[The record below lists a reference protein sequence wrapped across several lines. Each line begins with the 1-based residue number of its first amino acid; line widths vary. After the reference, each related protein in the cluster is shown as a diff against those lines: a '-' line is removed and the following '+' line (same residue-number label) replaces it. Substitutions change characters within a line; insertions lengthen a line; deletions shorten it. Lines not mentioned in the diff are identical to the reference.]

1 MANLS
6 RTQQQSN
13 LLGTL
18 LKSAAGRAKLA
29 ASLGPSL
36 RRRRDY
42 MSIARKALMVET
54 LADGALPIYDKEF
67 DHTGQ
72 SFTLAF
78 VIAEEGLSPASVVK
92 PIRVTVPT
100 FEIAEMPMISISQ
113 IKERRFDVVQRALNL
128 GKAEIGATED
138 GYVFALFDA
147 VAAAAAGASPD
158 DPVLNVDIDVTVAD
172 LSAQALTIEVM
183 ANAFS
188 QIERTDLS
196 VAYVFCNPRDYKDFR
211 LWDQQN
217 IDRETERKLLK
228 TGVMGFLWGATIL
241 QSRKVNLGF
250 VYVLAENEFLG
261 VLPERVPLTVMSADQ
276 PALRQIG
283 FSIFEI
289 IGVSI
294 FNPSG
299 VQRIQI
305 NRGGTTLNQNVT
317 VSQLTGTVAGAGPTG
332 GFQGAN

>member
-67 DHTGQ
+67 DASGQ

-100 FEIAEMPMISISQ
+100 FEIAEMPMIPITQ

-147 VAAAAAGASPD
+147 VAAAAAGASATD
-158 DPVLNVDIDVTVAD
+158 YVLNPDIPVSTID
-172 LSAQALTIEVM
+172 SATQALTIDVM
-183 ANAFS
+183 AEAFA
-188 QIERTDLS
+188 QVERHDLS
-196 VAYVFCNPRDYKDFR
+196 VAYVFTNPRDYKDFR
-211 LWDQQN
+211 LWDQNN

-241 QSRKVNLGF
+241 QSRKVTYGN

-283 FSIFEI
+283 FSIFEV
-289 IGVSI
+289 IGVSV

-299 VQRIQI
+299 VQRVVVT
-305 NRGGTTLNQNVT
+305 RGTTSLN
-317 VSQLTGTVAGAGPTG
+317 LG
-332 GFQGAN
+332 GDGISST

>member
-67 DHTGQ
+67 DASGQ

-78 VIAEEGLSPASVVK
+78 VIAEEGLAPASVVK

-100 FEIAEMPMISISQ
+100 FEIAEMPMIPITQ

-147 VAAAAAGASPD
+147 VAAAAAGADST
-158 DPVLNVDIDVTVAD
+158 DPVLNVDITSTVTGA
-172 LSAQALTIEVM
+172 AQALTIDVM
-183 ANAFS
+183 AEAFA
-188 QIERTDLS
+188 QVERHDLS

-211 LWDQQN
+211 LWDQNN

-241 QSRKVNLGF
+241 QSRKVGYGN

-283 FSIFEI
+283 FSIFEV
-289 IGVSI
+289 IGVSV

-299 VQRIQI
+299 VQRIV
-305 NRGGTTLNQNVT
+305 VT
-317 VSQLTGTVAGAGPTG
+317 R
-332 GFQGAN
+332 N